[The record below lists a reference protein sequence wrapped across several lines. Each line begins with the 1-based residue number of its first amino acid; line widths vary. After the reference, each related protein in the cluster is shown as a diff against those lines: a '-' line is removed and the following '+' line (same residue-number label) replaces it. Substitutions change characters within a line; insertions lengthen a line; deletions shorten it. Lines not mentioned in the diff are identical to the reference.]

1 MRIITILITT
11 IPMDGDGL
19 VAKIENVLPKA
30 NPNPKH
36 QSKVTCGGE
45 SLAHIVQKL
54 HQMVFIPSQNVEL
67 THSLPKKLL
76 QGSIF

>member
-1 MRIITILITT
+1 VRIITILITT
-11 IPMDGDGL
+11 IPKDGDGL
-19 VAKIENVLPKA
+19 VARIENVLPKA

-36 QSKVTCGGE
+36 QSKVICGGE

-76 QGSIF
+76 